1 MVVPLHFFG
10 NTIVIYKGLH
20 YESKKIPSVA
30 YSDQNSV
37 VS

>member
-20 YESKKIPSVA
+20 YESKNIQSLA
-30 YSDQNSV
+30 YSDQNYV